1 MNRGFGH
8 NQADRW
14 NTAKRNNSE
23 EVKMTRIKIR
33 DLPKDMKI
41 GKDEMKQIF
50 GGLVVSKYIG
60 ETEKN
65 LSDSLDTRQYT
76 AISNVMKTMLDTDKA
91 SIDNTR

>member
-14 NTAKRNNSE
+14 NTVKRNNSE
-23 EVKMTRIKIR
+23 EVKMTRIKIW

-76 AISNVMKTMLDTDKA
+76 AISNVIKTMLDTDKA

>member
-1 MNRGFGH
+1 
-8 NQADRW
+8 
-14 NTAKRNNSE
+14 
-23 EVKMTRIKIR
+23 MTRIKIW

-76 AISNVMKTMLDTDKA
+76 AISNVIKTMLDTDKA